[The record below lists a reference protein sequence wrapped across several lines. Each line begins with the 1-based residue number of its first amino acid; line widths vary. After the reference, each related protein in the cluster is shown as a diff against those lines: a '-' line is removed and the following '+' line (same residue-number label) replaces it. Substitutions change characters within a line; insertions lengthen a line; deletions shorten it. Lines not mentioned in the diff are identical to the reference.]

1 MFNTAQKMIEEQKP
15 NNSTETAILPMQCY
29 VQPFWKHSDIEIYNE
44 SNIDT
49 MNRMPNNC
57 IDLTVTSPP
66 YGDLRNYNGYSFD
79 FENIANELFRIT
91 KQGGVLIWVVNDKT
105 DKGSESLTSVKQALY
120 FKEIGFN
127 VHDTMIYAK
136 SNYIPLT
143 HNRYEQQFE
152 YMFVFSKG
160 KPKTF
165 NPLMKENKQV
175 GQIKGGTF
183 RQSKDEKGARHKD
196 IGVAKESIK
205 PNIWFYNVGMANST
219 KDKIAFNHSAIFPEQ
234 LAQDHILS
242 WSNEGDV
249 IYDPFGGSGTTC
261 KMAYL
266 SKRKS
271 IMSEISTEYCELSKE
286 RLSEYL
292 PKGLFA

>member
-1 MFNTAQKMIEEQKP
+1 MELNK
-15 NNSTETAILPMQCY
+15 
-29 VQPFWKHSDIEIYNE
+29 IYCE
-44 SNIDT
+44 SNLET
-49 MNRMPNNC
+49 MAKMPDNFV
-57 IDLTVTSPP
+57 DLVVTSPP
-66 YGDLRNYNGYSFD
+66 YDDLRNYNGYSFD
-79 FENIANELFRIT
+79 FESVAKELYRVV
-91 KQGGVLIWVVNDKT
+91 KQCGVVVWVVNDKT
-105 DKGSESLTSVKQALY
+105 DKGSESLTSFRQALY

-219 KDKIAFNHSAIFPEQ
+219 KDKIAFQHSAIFPEQ
-234 LAQDHILS
+234 LANDHIIS
-242 WSNEGDV
+242 WSNEGDLV
-249 IYDPFGGSGTTC
+249 YDPFMGSGTTA
-261 KMAYL
+261 KMAMLNNRNY
-266 SKRKS
+266 
-271 IMSEISTEYCELSKE
+271 IGSEISKEYCEIAE
-286 RLSEYL
+286 QRL
-292 PKGLFA
+292 KMCGGLFSSSFLTELSNEVET

>member
-1 MFNTAQKMIEEQKP
+1 MIEVNK
-15 NNSTETAILPMQCY
+15 N
-29 VQPFWKHSDIEIYNE
+29 YNE
-44 SNIDT
+44 SNLET
-49 MNRMPNNC
+49 MAKIPDNFV
-57 IDLTVTSPP
+57 DLVVTSPP
-66 YGDLRNYNGYSFD
+66 YDDLRNYNGYSFD
-79 FENIANELFRIT
+79 FENVAKQLFRVI
-91 KQGGVLIWVVNDKT
+91 KQGGVLVWVVNDKT
-105 DKGSESLTSVKQALY
+105 NKGSESLTSFKQALY

-183 RQSKDEKGARHKD
+183 RQNKDEKGARHKD

-219 KDKIAFNHSAIFPEQ
+219 KDRIAFNHSAIFPEQ
-234 LAQDHILS
+234 LANDHIVS
-242 WSNEGDV
+242 WSNENDL
-249 IYDPFGGSGTTC
+249 IYDPFMGSGTTA
-261 KMAYL
+261 KMAIL
-266 SKRKS
+266 NNRNW
-271 IMSEISTEYCELSKE
+271 IGSEISSEYCNIIEQRIKKAWEEKRKE
-286 RLSEYL
+286 KDLQA
-292 PKGLFA
+292 GTLFGDEM